1 MLDMLDNFAVANKNI
16 NLTNSAL
23 IRKYDLIEKVPVKDE
38 HDYTDAPNIVYL
50 SEYKHAAIQYIAGYV
65 AKSVTKQILCIK
77 CKKALFD
84 KEKKSSDFVNN
95 KDKGGLRHA
104 FKSMIKICSEREK
117 CFQRMLITT
126 SQKLPQCKNVQEG
139 IAVAVLRTIDV
150 KQVFTNLEDH
160 MLDSIVTENTYFC

>member
-23 IRKYDLIEKVPVKDE
+23 IRKYDLIEKVPVKNE
-38 HDYTDAPNIVYL
+38 HDYR
-50 SEYKHAAIQYIAGYV
+50 V

-84 KEKKSSDFVNN
+84 KEKKSSDFVNY

-104 FKSMIKICSEREK
+104 FKSVIKICSEREK
-117 CFQRMLITT
+117 CFQQMLITT
-126 SQKLPQCKNVQEG
+126 SQKLPQCKDVQEG
-139 IAVAVLRTIDV
+139 IAAAVLRTIDD

-160 MLDSIVTENTYFC
+160 MLDCIVTENHILLKL

>member
-65 AKSVTKQILCIK
+65 AKSVTKQILCIQ

-117 CFQRMLITT
+117 CFQ
-126 SQKLPQCKNVQEG
+126 
-139 IAVAVLRTIDV
+139 
-150 KQVFTNLEDH
+150 
-160 MLDSIVTENTYFC
+160 